1 MMPHPIVFITQI
13 IQYYFVTKKNGL
25 LKIIFF
31 MIDIK
36 TIIKW
41 NAIISPYKTV
51 INCDVWYHF

>member
-1 MMPHPIVFITQI
+1 MPHPIVFITQI

-51 INCDVWYHF
+51 INCDV